1 MEIIDVKSEFKDI
14 IARHM
19 AEQIDREC
27 MQPKPILLRL
37 EEMGQE
43 LFKGKSDSFEDLSIH
58 CFTKKAVIEVQISG
72 FRGKCGVTVK
82 QQFSRWV
89 LSQAR
94 DEIYA
99 QIKHDFKRMIN
110 AFVKDHRRRIAGR
123 RPHNN

>member
-1 MEIIDVKSEFKDI
+1 MEIIDVKSEFEDI
-14 IARHM
+14 IARHT
-19 AEQIDREC
+19 AEQIDREF

-43 LFKGKSDSFEDLSIH
+43 LFKGKSDSFEDLSIRL
-58 CFTKKAVIEVQISG
+58 FYKKSLVEVQISG
-72 FRGKCGVTVK
+72 FRGECGVTVK
-82 QQFSRWV
+82 QQFSRFFMNQT
-89 LSQAR
+89 S